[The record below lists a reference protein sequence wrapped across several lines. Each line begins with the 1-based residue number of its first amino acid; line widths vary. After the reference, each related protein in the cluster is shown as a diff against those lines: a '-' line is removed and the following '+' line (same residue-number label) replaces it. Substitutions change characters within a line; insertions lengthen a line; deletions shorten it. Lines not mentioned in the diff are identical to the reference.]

1 MKAVQSKLSMFDTQ
15 VGVGLMIFQQL
26 GGVNA
31 FGFYMSYIFSSA
43 GI

>member
-26 GGVNA
+26 GVNA

>member
-26 GGVNA
+26 GGINV
-31 FGFYMSYIFSSA
+31 FGFYTSYIFSSA
-43 GI
+43 RI